1 MQLVPSSLTENVT
14 ELHYIIIMTTIK
26 ITNIEVNDDSNPKYI
41 PTEMTLILNL
51 ENLETNEEI
60 EELLDEVMFD
70 ILGYGTN
77 STYTLVG

>member
-1 MQLVPSSLTENVT
+1 
-14 ELHYIIIMTTIK
+14 MTTIK

-41 PTEMTLILNL
+41 PTEMTLILDL
-51 ENLETNEEI
+51 EHLNTNEEV

>member
-1 MQLVPSSLTENVT
+1 
-14 ELHYIIIMTTIK
+14 MTTIK

-60 EELLDEVMFD
+60 EELLDEVMFS